1 MKTGLQITL
10 ASLVGYALFGLA
22 LFWPAGTFD
31 YWQAWV
37 LVAVYVPLSL
47 VFTVYLGVTSPDV
60 VRRRLRIGPV
70 AETRPVQKVVAAAV
84 YVSFSALLIVSAF
97 DHRFG
102 WSHVPAAVCLSGDV
116 LLLIGLGITML
127 VVLQNNY
134 AAATI
139 TVEVGQ
145 TVVST
150 GLYGLVRHP
159 MYSGALITMLGMPL
173 ALGSYW
179 ALLVFVAAP
188 LVFMLR
194 ILDEEKALAEELDGY
209 RDYTRDVRYRLVPYV
224 W

>member
-1 MKTGLQITL
+1 MKTTLQATATSIVGL
-10 ASLVGYALFGLA
+10 ALFGVA

-37 LVAVYVPLSL
+37 FIAVFAVIGIIY
-47 VFTVYLGVTSPDV
+47 TAYLAVKNPDV
-60 VRRRLRIGPV
+60 LRRRMRAGPT
-70 AETRPVQKVVAAAV
+70 AETRPVEKIIVAGV
-84 YVSFSALLIVSAF
+84 YVTFTAMLVVSAL

-102 WSHVPAAVCLSGDV
+102 WSLVPAVVSVCGNILV
-116 LLLIGLGITML
+116 AIGLGGSIF

-139 TVEVGQ
+139 TVEAGQ
-145 TVVST
+145 ELVTT

-159 MYSGALITMLGMPL
+159 MYSGALIMMIGIPP

-179 ALLVFVAAP
+179 GLVLVIPALVVLVF
-188 LVFMLR
+188 R
-194 ILDEEKALAEELDGY
+194 IFDEEKALTEELDGY
-209 RDYTRDVRYRLVPYV
+209 REYIQDVRYRLVPHV